1 MRRNHFPHVST
12 VMWPSP
18 PRDRLLDLLGDL
30 DRSAFIPEEG
40 EDLHEFPQK
49 EIPGGQQQEGVSQ
62 LWISSWMALSHAAQK
77 RKSMLAVSAA
87 QPTNTST
94 TLKHT
99 LFFQDGA
106 HARSG
111 HWVAHQSL

>member
-1 MRRNHFPHVST
+1 
-12 VMWPSP
+12 
-18 PRDRLLDLLGDL
+18 
-30 DRSAFIPEEG
+30 
-40 EDLHEFPQK
+40 
-49 EIPGGQQQEGVSQ
+49 
-62 LWISSWMALSHAAQK
+62 MAPSHAAQK

-94 TLKHT
+94 TLKYA

>member
-1 MRRNHFPHVST
+1 MKYGHCRGTKKERKGSQDWYREIEEANIRRIEAE
-12 VMWPSP
+12 WQ
-18 PRDRLLDLLGDL
+18 
-30 DRSAFIPEEG
+30 A
-40 EDLHEFPQK
+40 
-49 EIPGGQQQEGVSQ
+49 EGVSQ

-94 TLKHT
+94 TLKYA